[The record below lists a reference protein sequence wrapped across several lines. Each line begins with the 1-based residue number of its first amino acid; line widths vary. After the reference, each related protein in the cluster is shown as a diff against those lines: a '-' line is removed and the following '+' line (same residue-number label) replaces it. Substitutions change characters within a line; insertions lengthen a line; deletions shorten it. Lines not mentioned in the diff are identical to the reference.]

1 VLPRLMDT
9 VGVVVSSSLLD
20 TRSVFR
26 IFSFFCAF
34 RILLGFG
41 VEAWRYCREGWSS
54 LGWFF
59 KNPVLFLGFVQ
70 LHSLVFKLFVSF
82 FVVVSMLS
90 CLEVK

>member
-1 VLPRLMDT
+1 MHSPLEIAVHASFSHFIDEVEVGRDVADIWCFWCVLPGLMDT

-41 VEAWRYCREGWSS
+41 VEA
-54 LGWFF
+54 
-59 KNPVLFLGFVQ
+59 
-70 LHSLVFKLFVSF
+70 
-82 FVVVSMLS
+82 
-90 CLEVK
+90 